1 MKRPLDD
8 TFDPS
13 LTACRPPIAGQ
24 VPQEH
29 AGRPPV
35 GQTPAKGGPDDD
47 SSPRDWSQL
56 GRRVLAEAW
65 HRTTEELA
73 ARHARSATPVVP
85 ASLPEGRP

>member
-1 MKRPLDD
+1 MPRPLDNTID
-8 TFDPS
+8 FVAS
-13 LTACRPPIAGQ
+13 SSRRLSG
-24 VPQEH
+24 VPVTQEH
-29 AGRPPV
+29 IAV
-35 GQTPAKGGPDDD
+35 PDAD
-47 SSPRDWSQL
+47 STPRDWSQL

>member
-1 MKRPLDD
+1 MKRLLDD

-13 LTACRPPIAGQ
+13 LTACRSPIAGQ

-29 AGRPPV
+29 AGHPPI
-35 GQTPAKGGPDDD
+35 GHKRAKGGPDDD

-65 HRTTEELA
+65 RLTKEESA
-73 ARHARSATPVVP
+73 ARILCATPAVQAP
-85 ASLPEGRP
+85 PPEVEA